1 LNALADMLLGWAL
14 HESSN
19 PKYTAW
25 LTGIAE
31 GLLAEADI
39 VGRIDVRYRGLSRRC
54 GSSLNMSTYRLNA
67 TFGGFLESA
76 WESI

>member
-1 LNALADMLLGWAL
+1 MLNYDQLNTLADMLLGWAL

-31 GLLAEADI
+31 GLLAEADT
-39 VGRIDVRYRGLSRRC
+39 VGRADARFRG
-54 GSSLNMSTYRLNA
+54 
-67 TFGGFLESA
+67 
-76 WESI
+76 

>member
-1 LNALADMLLGWAL
+1 VLNYDQLNALADMLLGWAL

-39 VGRIDVRYRGLSRRC
+39 VGRADVRLRG
-54 GSSLNMSTYRLNA
+54 
-67 TFGGFLESA
+67 
-76 WESI
+76 